1 MSDEPLALGPW
12 WPSHSETP
20 SLLPPP
26 GFSGPL
32 PHSPFQR
39 TDSWLSLPGQRS
51 LQTRSSPEE
60 HTVRLKPDFMLLLTP
75 ELPECV
81 YTHPEAVVP
90 TAVCDLL
97 TGDLPGVVLP
107 EVPVKVVG
115 IHVCLRGGEPHAA
128 QTALVS

>member
-1 MSDEPLALGPW
+1 MVLGGLHTLKLLLFSRRLVLLDLFLILLFKELTLGSLFQVSDLFKLNPVLKN
-12 WPSHSETP
+12 TP
-20 SLLPPP
+20 S
-26 GFSGPL
+26 
-32 PHSPFQR
+32 
-39 TDSWLSLPGQRS
+39 D
-51 LQTRSSPEE
+51 
-60 HTVRLKPDFMLLLTP
+60 LKLDFMLLLTP